1 MERQVQ
7 RSRFQI
13 AARLHG
19 GRVWLSCVRDTY
31 RAYLCVLD
39 TYQAYSFKQGFNIA
53 CKCLFLHVR
62 VKQVAFT
69 ISACIHT
76 RGKTSTSAT
85 STFLPYPTQWL
96 VYTLAVRLPYPP
108 PQLWF
113 WGETRAQCADTGD
126 HSLLFDSCTLCIR
139 QTLLCFLRF
148 LTVMKGIMKSFIV
161 FWR

>member
-1 MERQVQ
+1 M
-7 RSRFQI
+7 
-13 AARLHG
+13 
-19 GRVWLSCVRDTY
+19 
-31 RAYLCVLD
+31 
-39 TYQAYSFKQGFNIA
+39 
-53 CKCLFLHVR
+53 FLHVR

-148 LTVMKGIMKSFIV
+148 LTVQMLHHTGDIRQTLTNSKPANSLRCFLFSKGGSQVPQTKMGPRKEWSRVLKYSRKS
-161 FWR
+161 